1 MNENTNVTIKQ
12 TLPKLDLL
20 LLQSYMD
27 SLGKNIVE
35 QMFVL
40 YKQQAVIYLTDI
52 EKAQLVGSTALWQE
66 HCHKMK
72 GAAASAGLSR
82 LHDFLVGLEKTKA
95 RQGEKVALLAEL
107 KNENKEAID
116 ALEQWIAEPY

>member
-35 QMFVL
+35 KMFAL
-40 YKQQAVIYLTDI
+40 YKQQAAIYLTDI
-52 EKAQLVGSTALWQE
+52 EKAQLVDSTALWQE

-72 GAAASAGLSR
+72 GAAASTGLSR
-82 LHDFLVGLEKTKA
+82 LHDLLIGLEKTKA
-95 RQGEKVALLAEL
+95 QQAEKLVLLSEL
-107 KNENKEAID
+107 KNENKQAIK
-116 ALEQWIAEPY
+116 ALEQWMAES